1 MPDTNPFATAARTRK
16 VLALV
21 TSIDERIGSVVT
33 GEPAL
38 LLAENLRAW
47 PDDAWEQAADLAG
60 ENVPSAETRRM
71 VVEVYEGRAKA
82 VAS

>member
-1 MPDTNPFATAARTRK
+1 MNPFESSARSRK

-38 LLAENLRAW
+38 LLAESLRAW
-47 PDDAWEQAADLAG
+47 PDDAWEQAAELADV
-60 ENVPSAETRRM
+60 NVPSAETRRM

-82 VAS
+82 GAA